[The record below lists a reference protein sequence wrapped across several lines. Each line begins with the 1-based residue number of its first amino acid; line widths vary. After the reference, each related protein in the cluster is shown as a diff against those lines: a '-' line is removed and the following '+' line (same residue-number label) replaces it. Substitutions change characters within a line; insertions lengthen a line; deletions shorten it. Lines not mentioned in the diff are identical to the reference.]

1 MDSWVKQ
8 KGYPVVTLRSSKIY
22 NDKDKKENG
31 IDVVQERF
39 LIDPSLDKNQRKN
52 EIGEMK
58 WYIPLTYITQ
68 DSDKEHV
75 LWVNHTSRK
84 YTPRYRKHCYG
95 NIVIVFFDS
104 KNLDELGNIFVSIIY

>member
-8 KGYPVVTLRSSKIY
+8 KGYPVVTLKSSKLL
-22 NDKDKKENG
+22 NDNAKTEHG

-39 LIDPSLDKNQRKN
+39 LIDPSMDKHQRKS
-52 EIGEMK
+52 EIGEKK

-68 DSDKEHV
+68 NSDKEHL

-84 YTPRYRKHCYG
+84 
-95 NIVIVFFDS
+95 
-104 KNLDELGNIFVSIIY
+104 

>member
-8 KGYPVVTLRSSKIY
+8 KGYPVVTLKSSKLQLDE
-22 NDKDKKENG
+22 DKQENS
-31 IDVVQERF
+31 IDVAQERF
-39 LIDPSLDKNQRKN
+39 LIDPSLDKSRRKD

-84 YTPRYRKHCYG
+84 
-95 NIVIVFFDS
+95 
-104 KNLDELGNIFVSIIY
+104 